1 MPLGVSIWSAEPELQ
16 ARMDSAFPTS
26 MKTRPSPSNQYPRY
40 QNGPYGAQFD
50 GFSNCNGLPFFLIIA
65 SGTTHNEKDQ
75 ALL

>member
-1 MPLGVSIWSAEPELQ
+1 
-16 ARMDSAFPTS
+16 MDSAFPTS

-75 ALL
+75 ALLYN